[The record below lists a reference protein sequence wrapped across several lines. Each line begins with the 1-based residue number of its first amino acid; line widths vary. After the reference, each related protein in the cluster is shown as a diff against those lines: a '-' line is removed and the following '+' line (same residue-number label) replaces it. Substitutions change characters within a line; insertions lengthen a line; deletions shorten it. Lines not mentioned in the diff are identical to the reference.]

1 MELWFEEGKCFRQS
15 VQLRRHHQSRSSH
28 ELGKSV
34 CYNLDSLCL
43 CNIPTYASFPRFYCF
58 VPSFKPKSTCFFVFS
73 FPRNFGLVGPREP
86 EELRH
91 PGQRALTHQL
101 SNFAVFKMHLLQL
114 LPVAT
119 ALLALAESK
128 ASPRSRN
135 ALEKREA
142 PPLYLPKRQVPAEP
156 KGVKTII
163 SPNGINITYKEPGKE
178 GVCETTPGVNSY
190 SGFVNLAPNVHS
202 FFWFFESRS
211 DPKNDPITLWLNG
224 GPGSDSLIG
233 LFEEL
238 GPCNV
243 TEKLTTMINPYSF
256 SNVSNMLFLSQ
267 PVGVGFSYAG
277 KAEGSI
283 DSFTGSFEPASVGGV
298 DGRWPTI
305 DPTKIDTTNLAA
317 KAAWEVLQGFYS
329 ALPKLDSRVKSTTFN
344 LFTESYGGHYGPAF
358 FNYFYEQNAKIANG
372 TSKGKVMDFGSLGIV
387 STVLSLTLLNYSCP
401 YLT

>member
-1 MELWFEEGKCFRQS
+1 M
-15 VQLRRHHQSRSSH
+15 H
-28 ELGKSV
+28 
-34 CYNLDSLCL
+34 
-43 CNIPTYASFPRFYCF
+43 
-58 VPSFKPKSTCFFVFS
+58 FS
-73 FPRNFGLVGPREP
+73 KV
-86 EELRH
+86 
-91 PGQRALTHQL
+91 
-101 SNFAVFKMHLLQL
+101 

-119 ALLALAESK
+119 ALLALGESK
-128 ASPRSRN
+128 ATPRSRGQ
-135 ALEKREA
+135 LERRSA
-142 PPLYLPKRQVPAEP
+142 PPLYMPKRQVPAEP
-156 KGVKTII
+156 TGVKTII
-163 SPNGINITYKEPGKE
+163 SPNGINITYKEPGTE

-243 TEKLTTMINPYSF
+243 TANLTTMLNPYSF

-267 PVGVGFSYAG
+267 PVGVGFSYSG
-277 KAEGSI
+277 KEEGTLN
-283 DSFTGSFEPASVGGV
+283 SFTGSFQNASVGGV

-305 DPTKIDTTNLAA
+305 DPTTIDTTDLAA
-317 KAAWEVLQGFYS
+317 MAAWEVLQGFYS
-329 ALPKLDSRVKSTTFN
+329 ALPQLDSRVQSTTFN

-372 TSKGKVMDFGSLGIV
+372 TSTGKYFDFNSLGIV
-387 STVLSLTLLNYSCP
+387 SSSWRTYSHWRSFYSLELSVVP
-401 YLT
+401 AAK